1 MSLIYKEKHTK
12 FRGRSEKDE
21 FDSTFEVEWLKRWDK

>member
-12 FRGRSEKDE
+12 FRERSEKDE
-21 FDSTFEVEWLKRWDK
+21 LDSTFEVEWLKRWDK

>member
-12 FRGRSEKDE
+12 FRGRSKKDE
-21 FDSTFEVEWLKRWDK
+21 FDSTLEVAWLNRWDK

>member
-12 FRGRSEKDE
+12 FRGRSKKDE